1 MNVHRLSVRA
11 RLNLGFGLLLA
22 CVVAIAAIAI
32 VNVRTIDVALT
43 ANGDHHSKIQRYAI
57 NFRGS
62 AHDRSIAIR
71 DVVFAANAAERAKE
85 EATIAR
91 LAEFYAQ
98 SAAPIEAMIASSV
111 DAAAL
116 GPLYGAIRD
125 IERRTVATTA
135 QIQKR
140 AAEGDLAGARQLL
153 WNEAK
158 PQYEQWLAAINA
170 LIDFEEKRIGE
181 NNVVAVG
188 AAGGFLRLM
197 LGVASV
203 SLVVGVLLAWSI
215 SRSLVRQLGA
225 EPATLEEIAR
235 RVAEGDLRASPL
247 VAAAPRGSV
256 LASLGE
262 MQGALSRLVG
272 QVREASDSITTGSA
286 EIVTGSADLSGR
298 TEMQAAH
305 LQRTGD
311 SMQRMRESVE
321 RNAGA
326 AHTATALAGDAS
338 ASAEQGGRTVAEVVA
353 TMGEINDSAKRIA
366 SIIGV
371 IDGIA
376 FQTNILALNAAV
388 EAARAGEQG
397 RGFAVV
403 ASEVRDLAQRSAAAA
418 KEISGLIGASVER
431 VEAGTRLV
439 DAAGTQIGEM
449 VGRVKR
455 VADLIGEIGESTRAQ
470 TVGIQEVGQAVVE
483 LDDTTPRNAA
493 LAEQSAAAAESLRG
507 QAHRLNELVRVFRL
521 EA

>member
-43 ANGDHHSKIQRYAI
+43 ANGDHHSKIQRYGI

-181 NNVVAVG
+181 NNGVAVG

-388 EAARAGEQG
+388 EAARAGDQG

-403 ASEVRDLAQRSAAAA
+403 ASEVRALAQRSAQAAH
-418 KEISGLIGASVER
+418 EIKALITDS
-431 VEAGTRLV
+431 
-439 DAAGTQIGEM
+439 
-449 VGRVKR
+449 
-455 VADLIGEIGESTRAQ
+455 
-470 TVGIQEVGQAVVE
+470 VGQIETGSRLAADAGAAIDAVVRQVRSVDVLIAGISTASGE
-483 LDDTTPRNAA
+483 QSDNVAQVNQAIGQLDQVTQQNAA
-493 LAEQSAAAAESLRG
+493 LVEESAAAAETLAE
-507 QAHRLNELVRVFRL
+507 QARQLADTVAAFRL
-521 EA
+521 A